1 MFAPIEEMPTGIIG
15 FEAHGRITGEDRQQ
29 VLEPRIISALAD
41 GGRVKL
47 LYLAGMDF
55 VGYDEGGVFDDAVFR
70 TRHFTSFE
78 RIAFVGFDGSHAV
91 LCRSARRTHA
101 GSAPALRARRSRGGQ
116 GLVGRIR

>member
-15 FEAHGRITGEDRQQ
+15 FEARGRITGKDRQQ
-29 VLEPRIISALAD
+29 VLEPRIVSALAD

-55 VGYDEGGVFDDAVFR
+55 AGYDEGGVFDDAVFG

-78 RIAFVGFDGSHAV
+78 RIAFVGFDGPHAHAV
-91 LCRSARRTHA
+91 EALA
-101 GSAPALRARRSRGGQ
+101 GLMPAALRRFARGD
-116 GLVGRIR
+116 LEAAKAWLAE